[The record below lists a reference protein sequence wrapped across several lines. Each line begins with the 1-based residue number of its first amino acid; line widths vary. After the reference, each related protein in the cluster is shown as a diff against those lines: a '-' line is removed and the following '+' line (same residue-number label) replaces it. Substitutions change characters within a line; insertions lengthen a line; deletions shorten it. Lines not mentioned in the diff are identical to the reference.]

1 MPLCPVCGQKS
12 QQLGMLCQCSKA
24 YTIHEDQ
31 PKDPLNLLGK
41 QILNKL
47 VPVGIYSIGK
57 STVSY
62 EAWQTSLERMIT
74 LIVMKPEVAAIE
86 LQKKRFFTSAN
97 KFSAIHQQNLPMLF
111 EELEITDLK
120 TYALL
125 CDVCRGEKLAD
136 YLTTTKPDDVI
147 LIHIIHQLI
156 QGMSAYH
163 RYNVCVPNM
172 GYDQVLICRSGGD
185 SSFVKLTGVI
195 EAILNTPE
203 EEVSTADDVWC
214 LGQLSLSIL
223 TGQTIPITNV
233 ELTEERA
240 YLMSIVQLFM
250 RATAPIEERYQ
261 TAGELLIDFETL
273 LDVHPKAPS
282 KSVASLSLADTSH
295 KEKPI
300 KNSVEMKQILW
311 MHRPP
316 FVEE

>member
-1 MPLCPVCGQKS
+1 MPLCPVCGKKS

-62 EAWQTSLERMIT
+62 EAWQTSLERMTT
-74 LIVMKPEVAAIE
+74 LIVMKPEVAAVE
-86 LQKKRFFTSAN
+86 SQKERFLTSVN
-97 KFSAIHQQNLPMLF
+97 KFSVIHQQNLPMLF

-120 TYALL
+120 TFALL
-125 CDVCRGEKLAD
+125 CDVSRGEKLAD
-136 YLTTTKPDDVI
+136 YLVTTKPDDVI

-156 QGMSAYH
+156 QGMAAYH
-163 RYNVCVPNM
+163 RYNVCVPNL
-172 GYDQVLICRSGGD
+172 GYNQVLICRTGGD
-185 SSFVKLTGVI
+185 SSFVKFTGI
-195 EAILNTPE
+195 IDAILSTPE
-203 EEVSTADDVWC
+203 KDVSPTDDVWC
-214 LGQLSLSIL
+214 LGQLALSIL

-240 YLMSIVQLFM
+240 YLMSIIQLFM
-250 RATAPIEERYQ
+250 RATAPFEERYK
-261 TAGELLIDFETL
+261 TANELLIDFETL
-273 LDVHPKAPS
+273 LDVHPKAPV
-282 KSVASLSLADTSH
+282 KSVASLAWGDASH

-300 KNSVEMKQILW
+300 RNSVEMKQILW